1 MRNLAFRSETETLI
15 LDSLV
20 CSLNEIG
27 HMSFLRSER
36 ILNTLLT
43 ENHIQSSPFFELF
56 KANLMKLS
64 YGVVHNK
71 ALATSTNADTVI
83 MNEYEHDIYVDEGT
97 PLMKMHKMLTSLT
110 QLMEL
115 EIMEAAEVLSD
126 VYGKEKRLFGC
137 EEMENV
143 YRRVLSERDSG
154 YAGWARGVEQWVK
167 EWYRLW

>member
-110 QLMEL
+110 
-115 EIMEAAEVLSD
+115 
-126 VYGKEKRLFGC
+126 
-137 EEMENV
+137 
-143 YRRVLSERDSG
+143 
-154 YAGWARGVEQWVK
+154 
-167 EWYRLW
+167 